1 MSSPAELRARATD
14 LEDRVPPVAAGPRT
28 DDERMLLEKAAALR
42 AEADRLETPGA
53 SGTLQERVTDVIEN
67 EVPTAY
73 AELATTRL
81 IDAIGAWRRDVREQ
95 GRQAAVSTV
104 RAVFSGQVP
113 ESVAREIA
121 DAVLDSILPDDN
133 RL

>member
-1 MSSPAELRARATD
+1 MSSPAKLRARAAE
-14 LEDRVPPVAAGPRT
+14 LERRVPPAAAGPRT
-28 DDERMLLEKAAALR
+28 DDERMWLEKAAALR
-42 AEADRLETPGA
+42 TEADRLETPGT
-53 SGTLQERVTDVIEN
+53 SGTLQERVTEVIEN

-73 AELATTRL
+73 AKLATMRL
-81 IDAIGAWRRDVREQ
+81 LDAIGAWRRDVREQ

-104 RAVFSGQVP
+104 HAVCSAQVP

-121 DAVLDSILPDDN
+121 DAVLDSILPDDT